1 MAGNEISKLFVVI
14 GAKTEDFVKGM
25 DSVEKQMKVVG
36 AAITAVGAAGLKL
49 SDDARKMN
57 AELGQTGLTI
67 GKSTGEMRE
76 LALATTDVTFPLDSV
91 AKTFELLAKSG
102 VTGTDEMQKAA
113 KAFDALADATGSSAD
128 TVADLLLP
136 AFKLFG
142 EEIPQT
148 SEELDKFTW
157 LTKNTLV
164 DLGDFGTLLTRMAP
178 YMDDL
183 NLSMDDAIAILA
195 ALSEQGIVG
204 TAATLKLRTAITE
217 AAREGTEL
225 TEVLGIT
232 QEEIDGYKEKM
243 EGATGITDKYAE
255 VANTQFGT
263 MDKLK
268 QKWSELTLQAGSFL
282 TPLEPI
288 LAGMTA
294 MGPVLMTLS
303 SGMGMKAI
311 ATAGATAALIAH
323 KVAMLAGI
331 IATKAAAVAQWAL
344 NAAMSANPIG
354 LIILA
359 IAALVAGIIWM
370 VKHWDTVKEKLGV
383 VWEWMKVTFGK
394 VVDFFKEALEKI
406 LQFFLAP
413 IIVIKEGW
421 DEFIGWVKE
430 VPGKI
435 QGFFEGIGDKIS
447 GHFSGLKEKV
457 GSHFQQTGEQVVYL
471 MNAMGVDTN
480 QLAQNMVKNY
490 EAAGGGIKGVFTAQM
505 GAMKDVVSG
514 IMDKLGIDTSQILQ
528 NMLQFFVSIGTN
540 IGQAALNIWTS
551 IQNTFKNAWNTA
563 MEWGKNVVQ
572 GLWAGI
578 QSLAGW
584 IWGKVMEFAKGIFDS
599 IKRGLGA
606 LWPFSPSEAGVDIG
620 EGLLLGIRKGIMD
633 SLRLLND
640 MDLLI
645 NPRLAG
651 VGMGAMGSLGHAG
664 AGDTYGDTVITG
676 NQFVIRED
684 ADIERIAVALER
696 RRRARHV

>member
-1 MAGNEISKLFVVI
+1 
-14 GAKTEDFVKGM
+14 
-25 DSVEKQMKVVG
+25 
-36 AAITAVGAAGLKL
+36 
-49 SDDARKMN
+49 
-57 AELGQTGLTI
+57 
-67 GKSTGEMRE
+67 
-76 LALATTDVTFPLDSV
+76 
-91 AKTFELLAKSG
+91 
-102 VTGTDEMQKAA
+102 
-113 KAFDALADATGSSAD
+113 
-128 TVADLLLP
+128 
-136 AFKLFG
+136 
-142 EEIPQT
+142 
-148 SEELDKFTW
+148 
-157 LTKNTLV
+157 
-164 DLGDFGTLLTRMAP
+164 
-178 YMDDL
+178 
-183 NLSMDDAIAILA
+183 
-195 ALSEQGIVG
+195 
-204 TAATLKLRTAITE
+204 
-217 AAREGTEL
+217 
-225 TEVLGIT
+225 
-232 QEEIDGYKEKM
+232 
-243 EGATGITDKYAE
+243 
-255 VANTQFGT
+255 
-263 MDKLK
+263 
-268 QKWSELTLQAGSFL
+268 
-282 TPLEPI
+282 
-288 LAGMTA
+288 
-294 MGPVLMTLS
+294 
-303 SGMGMKAI
+303 
-311 ATAGATAALIAH
+311 
-323 KVAMLAGI
+323 
-331 IATKAAAVAQWAL
+331 
-344 NAAMSANPIG
+344 
-354 LIILA
+354 
-359 IAALVAGIIWM
+359 M